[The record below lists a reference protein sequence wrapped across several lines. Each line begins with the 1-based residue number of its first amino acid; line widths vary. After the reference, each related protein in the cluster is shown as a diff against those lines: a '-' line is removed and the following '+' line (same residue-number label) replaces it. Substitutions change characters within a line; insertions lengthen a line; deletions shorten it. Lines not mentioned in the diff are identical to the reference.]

1 MDFRKESI
9 MIKKCFGCGATM
21 QAVAPEK
28 EGYVKVE
35 NYEKSKL
42 CERCFRIQNYGEYR
56 VVAKSNEEFIQVL
69 KRINDSQDLVVLV
82 VDIFNLSKDIE
93 LFSRYL
99 NNDMI
104 LVMTKRDL
112 LPKSIRDEKIL
123 SYMNYFDMK
132 PKASLMISSFKNYH
146 MDELLNLIHQYQ
158 KSEKV
163 YIVGLTNSG
172 KSTMVN
178 KILYNYSKSDQVIT
192 TSMLPS
198 TTLQDIEIQIDE
210 HLTLVDTP
218 GLLDSGNMTEHV
230 DISTLKKIT
239 PKSEIRPITYQV
251 KVDQTILFEN
261 LMRIDVKCRNSVTV
275 YVSNTVRQERL
286 YKENEKLKELEFHHL
301 LVEADSDVV
310 VAGFGF
316 IHFKEPCEIDV
327 YVIPG
332 TLVYTRKP
340 LI

>member
-1 MDFRKESI
+1 

-21 QAVAPEK
+21 QAINPEK
-28 EGYVKVE
+28 EGYIKCE

-42 CERCFRIQNYGEYR
+42 CERCFRIQNYGEYK
-56 VVAKSNEEFIQVL
+56 VVAKGNEDFVKILRQ
-69 KRINDSQDLVVLV
+69 INDSKELVVLV

-93 LFSRYL
+93 LFHKYL
-99 NNDMI
+99 SNDII

-112 LPKSIRDEKIL
+112 LPKSIRDEKLL
-123 SYMNYFDMK
+123 SYMNHFDFE
-132 PKASLMISSFKNYH
+132 PKESLMISSFKNYH
-146 MDELLNLIHQYQ
+146 MDELMDMIRKYK
-158 KSEKV
+158 KSNRV

-178 KILYNYSKSDQVIT
+178 KILYNYSTSDEVIT

-198 TTLQDIEIQIDE
+198 TTLAEIEIKIDDD
-210 HLTLVDTP
+210 LILLDTP

-230 DISTLKKIT
+230 DIKTLKKIT

-261 LMRIDVKCRNSVTV
+261 LMRMDIKCQNSVTV
-275 YVSNTVRQERL
+275 YVANTVRLERL
-286 YKENEKLKELEFHHL
+286 YKETEKLKNLEQHQIH
-301 LVEADSDVV
+301 VEEDSDVV
-310 VAGFGF
+310 IAGFGF
-316 IHFKEPCEIDV
+316 IHFKQSCEIEL
-327 YVIPG
+327 YVIPK

>member
-1 MDFRKESI
+1 

-21 QAVAPEK
+21 QAVDPEK

-35 NYEKSKL
+35 NYEKSRL

-56 VVAKSNEEFIQVL
+56 VVAKSNEEFIHVL
-69 KRINDSQDLVVLV
+69 KRINESKDLVVLV

-99 NNDMI
+99 TNDII

-112 LPKSIRDEKIL
+112 LPKSIRDEKL
-123 SYMNYFDMK
+123 LAYMDHFDLK
-132 PKASLMISSFKNYH
+132 AKASLMISSFKNYH
-146 MDELLNLIHQYQ
+146 MDELLELIYKH
-158 KSEKV
+158 KTSNRV

-178 KILYNYSKSDQVIT
+178 KILYNYSNSDEMIT

-198 TTLQDIEIQIDE
+198 TTLQDIEIKIDE
-210 HLTLVDTP
+210 ELTLIDTP

-230 DISTLKKIT
+230 DIPTLKKIT
-239 PKSEIRPITYQV
+239 PKHEIRPITYQV
-251 KVDQTILFEN
+251 KVDQTILFEDF
-261 LMRIDVKCRNSVTV
+261 MRVDVHPKNSVTV
-275 YVSNTVRQERL
+275 YVANTVRLERL
-286 YKENEKLKELEFHHL
+286 YKENDKLKDLEHHRL
-301 LVEADSDVV
+301 NVDADSDVV
-310 VAGFGF
+310 VAGLGF
-316 IHFKEPCEIDV
+316 LHFQQPCEIDI
-327 YVIPG
+327 YVVPR
-332 TLVYTRKP
+332 TLVYARKP